1 MTEKIQWVDGDT
13 VKINGKSY
21 RISGVDTPETK
32 HEGSSAGYSSDGY
45 LAQYVAESTNQ
56 NIRTTKEHGGYGR
69 SLANLDSDSG
79 LTSNEKLIRAGVAG
93 YSGAGG
99 KRYEDS
105 PRDVQDAMRTRYV
118 NELFGLE
125 DEDEEVRNIRNIRR
139 NLAKITNEDP
149 LAGIPVYAEYA
160 PSKRDGNILTNSL
173 ARGADMLQGSL
184 YSASAAIGDTFG
196 IDSLKEFG
204 ERGAFMNEVEQNANK
219 ASVGSVSEI
228 NGFGDAL
235 AYGLERTVEFI
246 PAAAGTALAATAT
259 AAAAPVIGVGAGAAA
274 LAGVGA
280 FSAAQNIGDA
290 YESAKEAGVKNAGA
304 TAITAGLA
312 MGALDTVGIGKIAS
326 GVMKSTGVSKAV
338 IAETMGTM
346 ATMAK
351 YTGDVTKTMATSFAI
366 EGSTEVG
373 QELVKDAVIELAG
386 GDTSKLGDRTTRY
399 LDALAA
405 GGVVGG
411 SFGGA
416 GRAVK
421 LAIDHRRAKDGV
433 DKDVSKTPHEFS
445 EDAQQVDQYGN
456 VYRGFNNEYDPN
468 AVDIEDEQ
476 GFSPNQPPVTQ
487 PQKTAAAQPQQAPVT
502 QPQHTENVVSPPNV
516 DFDNE
521 PESNPVT
528 DPVTTSEP
536 EVQPEP
542 EVQTEPEPE
551 VQPEPEQE
559 FDDDPPLLHRNDD
572 EDEYGYLDEH
582 GRFRRSDDPDP
593 FADEVDE
600 PVYDSPA
607 QEPRQP
613 ETVKQV
619 EQPKQIKKSEEPYK
633 RTKPQSTP
641 VNEQVKDRS
650 EKVKGIIERKKGW
663 NDNDGI
669 QSNVSLN
676 NPRGYNIRDI
686 IDGSLDDNDNV
697 PKYIKDK
704 VVEHIAKKAGV
715 TADAVR
721 RKGGRFGD
729 RSAINDQVS
738 GDKELNNSIVEA
750 IDNEVSQANSDF
762 TRVEKR
768 FKEAR
773 KRHADAKDKW
783 EKVKQQAEKN
793 GNKAAVKNADRNLE
807 KVQGIFG
814 TIKGEYDTAKKRLKE
829 AQDYRTEFRINNPR
843 KLVDM
848 SRLAKSAQKTIKSDL
863 KERFSNPDVLKI
875 KTKQF
880 DELISSGSVDALANF
895 IKANSRH
902 GIRHSRLW
910 AMAVLNSHQEFNDF
924 AAGYDPEMAPENVYD
939 RIRDDF
945 PKDLHKLFTNEFHD
959 RFNKEHVEVR
969 SSDGVAARKSAERAH
984 KPTEADIEAKN
995 RPEFERTASDNVAES
1010 AANDLKEFVRK
1021 VVSIASMGFSPKS
1034 NGLGFEAYYD
1044 DNGVKQEAD
1053 SKQFNQDGIASATI
1067 TDGIDENNI
1076 THFEALVVALTNSE
1090 VLPDSKVGRLYG
1102 GLSATFPYEMAE
1114 AYSEVKGN
1122 QGGEIGRYRRAIGK
1136 FAADKIKEIETRL
1149 TERVAVTAREY
1160 VTALV
1165 TANRLEA
1172 QMEVVSKDGDK
1183 FNNTNMMGIA
1193 QKIRDNLKYP
1203 EQELQQI
1210 ANDLGTDTTTLK
1222 SVLDAIAESVSD
1234 GKESNSVADA
1244 VAKFDTE
1251 ISRIVGAK
1259 ANVAGRFKQ
1268 IALSMREV
1276 VDSHRKRYATSGDAR
1291 YALRT
1296 IQDED
1301 WSGLPP
1307 SRIIQ
1312 RLKDV
1317 GILADVEVTY
1327 EYNDSS
1333 DPNFEYSLEDGTSH
1347 KNVAFINANSAV
1359 KRTTPERHVMVLS
1372 DSNGLSREINLPRL
1386 VAAEMRIMNSDSVNA
1401 NVSHRFIEAMHNVFG
1416 RLMAYRDSTGRTF
1429 DQEELSNVF
1438 ANYPDDSVVFING
1451 NTEVTMGDYRRIME
1465 LQHSIVSNNPRE
1477 NEAALSRLL
1486 EKHTSIMMEIACNF
1500 VEGKFITQERNK
1512 SVERI
1517 KQLRNQIESTDPND
1531 ARRLKSFNNELQQQK
1546 ARLARFDGI
1555 TEEGRARL
1563 MAEAEYLSASTREYT
1578 DPRPLQAQKD
1588 AGKFV
1593 KVSKEKS
1600 DAFSEY
1606 SELAKKAEYY
1616 KTSPLSVT
1624 ADHEAVVKARMAE
1637 LQPTIDALSRDEYLA
1652 LGEAYTSDN
1661 IPLRKAYGMDVAE
1674 QEKAVSKLEQRKA
1687 NLSVPAMTL
1696 EARSIPTNIAQ
1707 HATALNRAVE
1717 YLFGGNYKNV
1727 GIVESF
1733 IDAAEVVLQDRV
1745 NDDPYTKSE
1754 LAAARGVMSELTD
1767 DLATL
1772 ISALRERTRASTNG
1786 NVKTKLN
1793 GVIDPGVASILA
1805 NALVEMR
1812 RSYYSAKSIADAKWR
1827 NHNATVTIDELL
1839 GVRTTSAS
1847 SEAEALYGEHYSSK
1861 EQNDV
1866 HNVSEDGETAD
1877 LVSDIRL
1884 KGKDIQQEFISSR
1897 LRELDFTGERSFG
1910 TDRDGVKRRQNHE
1923 GAERVLREVVSRG
1936 LSHVIVT
1943 EDTDSTGL
1951 TTVTFTERKGGKVVK
1966 SHTIQSTD
1974 IAGLNEF
1981 IKDAQTIPV
1990 FIHGNG
1996 VISTSLP
2003 YAIDMKQFLANTI
2016 GFNHAHTDIESASAL
2031 IGNGVDV
2038 ASKAEAMAN
2047 VIDNVMDKADAVA
2060 TKVAM
2065 SSKPKKGGSNT
2076 VNGDSSVRFLRND
2089 SPHNISNTPRT
2100 KAVYEVVYQLI
2111 KKAGIA
2117 ENIVI
2122 NQHTGNGSFNNVSVE
2137 TKVGPDGELMHIVS
2151 LPALNQS
2158 NMLEWTAA
2166 LGHEIGHLVV
2176 DPYINAFQRGKL
2188 DTDTQQA
2195 MQSLYG
2201 DDVFT
2206 NPDAVEKFADN
2217 YAQHFMSALTDG
2229 SIDTDGSLFAIVA
2242 NRLRTVATSVVDAL
2256 RKLTKRDSGPISD
2269 KHKKLFK
2276 DLTKGRKTMSE
2287 FITAKES
2294 EFLMGKNA
2302 IKIPSNWRKTMTMHV
2317 KRVVANILPT
2327 YGRLRRISPSVAN
2340 MFLSSKG
2347 GTGYVNIKR
2356 RLHQN
2361 IIGLQETSGIGGGK
2375 LTSKIIETGYN
2386 DLINGIDTPAAKAV
2400 KGYVTKI
2407 RTAVKEYMDPNN
2419 IGAYGAQS
2427 RVRTDVPYKLNNSKV
2442 EKDSAKVK
2450 AILEGL
2456 GINHADLLV
2465 DAAINGRDSVLDAQG
2480 PEAWSAVL
2488 SIDTN
2493 RKALSEYLDHNG
2505 VTVLNSYAYNLA
2517 HGAAKRMA
2525 FGAHVRNL
2533 DGTLSRDD
2541 RGRVIFKPMVKLN
2554 HYVQTMSEDD
2564 ASVISDAIH
2573 AINGNYA
2580 MKYID
2585 SEGHLR
2591 MKHPPQW
2598 LRKTMNITNMMGNMA
2613 VLTYSG
2619 LNNIMDTAVPLMLSG
2634 DMGVSLKAVYKLLS
2648 GLDKREMAQM
2658 ARTLGVIE
2666 YGVMQNTI
2674 AGLKNSDNKL
2684 ENAMGITSSAF
2695 FTANMM
2701 NLTTRIARTTAVAVA
2716 VESMRAAANN
2726 PKKAYLLQP
2735 HGISVEDAKRA
2746 LDFIGDGDVNK
2757 IFSDLSSLDP
2767 VTANAVRKFKEGI
2780 YNFVNNSTL
2789 DPNEVTDPIIANNP
2803 WFQLLTNLKRF
2814 FYAFHHTLIKGSVGR
2829 MLNRYN
2835 AADTRL
2841 GKASAV
2847 GSTVASAFIFMLPL
2861 SLASWWMREWL
2872 RDGDAEKGNPFEG
2885 RTSQEIVVE
2894 GFKRAGMMGLYEIY
2908 YNAVQSTNYGTP
2920 WYLSLTPSAATT
2932 YHAGEA
2938 ISDGNYYKAFKT
2950 VMPLWDKT
2958 YLTSDEMLGD
2968 LFDDED

>member
-1 MTEKIQWVDGDT
+1 MADKFEWIDGDT

-21 RISGVDTPETK
+21 RIGGIDTPETR
-32 HEGSSAGYSSDGY
+32 HEGSGSGYSSSGY
-45 LAQYVAESTNQ
+45 LAQHVAM
-56 NIRTTKEHGGYGR
+56 TTDQRVKPSDERGGYGR
-69 SLANLDSDSG
+69 GLATLESDG
-79 LTSNEKLIRAGVAG
+79 LTSNEKLIRAGIAG
-93 YSGAGG
+93 YSTAGG
-99 KRYEDS
+99 KRFEDL
-105 PRDVQDAMRTRYV
+105 PDDVKRAVRTRQR
-118 NELFGLE
+118 NELFGIE
-125 DEDEEVRNIRNIRR
+125 DDDEDVKNIRKINQ
-139 NLAKITNEDP
+139 NLKKITGEEP
-149 LAGIPVYAEYA
+149 LSGTPLYNEYA
-160 PSKRDGNILTNSL
+160 PSKRDGNVLTNSL
-173 ARGADMLQGSL
+173 ARGVDMMQGNL
-184 YSASAAIGDTFG
+184 YNTASAIGDAFG
-196 IDSLKEFG
+196 IESLKEFG
-204 ERGAFMNEVEQNANK
+204 ERGAFMNEVEMNANRPN
-219 ASVGSVSEI
+219 VGSIDDVHS
-228 NGFGDAL
+228 FGDAL
-235 AYGLERTVEFI
+235 TYGIERITEFA
-246 PAAAGTALAATAT
+246 PTAAATAAT
-259 AAAAPVIGVGAGAAA
+259 ALGTGGVGM

-280 FSAAQNIGDA
+280 RGAMLGVGAFSTAQNVGDA
-290 YESAKEAGVKNAGA
+290 YESAVQAGVDKAGV
-304 TAITAGLA
+304 TALLTGTA
-312 MGALDTVGIGKIAS
+312 MGALDTVGIGKVAS
-326 GVMKSTGVSKAV
+326 SVMKSSGVSKT
-338 IAETMGTM
+338 IADETLGR
-346 ATMAK
+346 MAK
-351 YTGDVTKTMATSFAI
+351 AAYVAKDIGKTVAGSALVEGGTETLQEITKDI
-366 EGSTEVG
+366 G
-373 QELVKDAVIELAG
+373 IELAG
-386 GDTSKLGDRTTRY
+386 GDTSKLGDRTSRY
-399 LDALAA
+399 LESAVA
-405 GGVVGG
+405 GGVIGG
-411 SFGGA
+411 GFGGA
-416 GRAVK
+416 GRAIKHGV
-421 LAIDHRRAKDGV
+421 DHRRVKDQI
-433 DKDVSKTPHEFS
+433 DEDVSNTPHEFN
-445 EDAQQVDQYGN
+445 ENAQQVDQYGN
-456 VYRGFNNEYDPN
+456 IYRGFNHEYDPN
-468 AVDIEDEQ
+468 AVNIEDEQ
-476 GFSPNQPPVTQ
+476 GFRPNQPPVTHPQ
-487 PQKTAAAQPQQAPVT
+487 QKTITQSQQA
-502 QPQHTENVVSPPNV
+502 ESVVNPPNV

-521 PESNPVT
+521 PEN
-528 DPVTTSEP
+528 DPVTPSESEP
-536 EVQPEP
+536 EPEAQPEAQPEP
-542 EVQTEPEPE
+542 ELDNEPLP
-551 VQPEPEQE
+551 
-559 FDDDPPLLHRNDD
+559 FHRNDG
-572 EDEYGYLDEH
+572 EDEYGYYDEH
-582 GRFRRSDDPDP
+582 GHFRRSDDPNP
-593 FADEVDE
+593 FVDVVDE
-600 PVYDSPA
+600 PVYDDPTP
-607 QEPRQP
+607 EPKQP
-613 ETVKQV
+613 EPVKQG
-619 EQPKQIKKSEEPYK
+619 EQPKRVKKVEEPYK
-633 RTKPQSTP
+633 RNNPQSAP
-641 VNEQVKDRS
+641 VNEQVKGRS
-650 EKVKGIIERKKGW
+650 EKAKGIVERKKGW
-663 NDNDGI
+663 NDNNGM
-669 QSNVSLN
+669 QSNVSLS

-704 VVEHIAKKAGV
+704 VIEHIAKKAGV
-715 TADAVR
+715 TIDTVL
-721 RKGGRFGD
+721 RKGGRFTD
-729 RSAINDQVS
+729 RSSINDQVS
-738 GDKELNNSIVEA
+738 VDNELNDSVVRA
-750 IDNEVSQANSDF
+750 INEEVSQANSDLSR
-762 TRVEKR
+762 TEKR

-773 KRHADAKDKW
+773 KRHADAKSKW
-783 EKVKQQAEKN
+783 EKIKQQAEKN
-793 GNKAAVKNADRNLE
+793 DNEAAVKNADRNLE
-807 KVQGIFG
+807 KVQGIFD
-814 TIKGEYDTAKKRLKE
+814 TIKSEYDAAKTRLKE
-829 AQDYRTEFRINNPR
+829 AQDYRTEFRVNNPR

-863 KERFSNPDVLKI
+863 KERFTNSDVLET

-880 DELISSGSVDALANF
+880 DELVVSGSVDALTSF
-895 IKANSRH
+895 IKINSRH
-902 GIRHSRLW
+902 GVRHPRLW
-910 AMAVLNSHQEFNDF
+910 AMAAINTRKEFNDF
-924 AAGYDPEMAPENVYD
+924 TSEYDPNMAPENVYD

-945 PKDLHKLFTNEFHD
+945 PKDLHKLFTNEFDD
-959 RFNKEHVEVR
+959 RFNKERVKIG

-995 RPEFERTASDNVAES
+995 RPEFERTASDNIDES

-1021 VVSIASMGFSPKS
+1021 VVGIASMGFSPKS
-1034 NGLGFEAYYD
+1034 NDLGFEAYYD

-1053 SKQFNQDGIASATI
+1053 SKHFNQDGIASATI
-1067 TDGIDENNI
+1067 TDGIDENNVS
-1076 THFEALVVALTNSE
+1076 HFEALVVALTSTE
-1090 VLPDSKVGRLYG
+1090 ILPDSKVERLYG

-1114 AYSEVKGN
+1114 AYGEVKGN

-1203 EQELQQI
+1203 EQELQQV
-1210 ANDLGTDTTTLK
+1210 ANDLGTDTDTLK
-1222 SVLDAIAESVSD
+1222 GVLDAIAESVSD
-1234 GKESNSVADA
+1234 GKESNSVANA
-1244 VAKFDTE
+1244 VAKLDSE
-1251 ISRIVGAK
+1251 ISKIAGAK
-1259 ANVAGRFKQ
+1259 ASVVGRFKQ

-1276 VDSHRKRYATSGDAR
+1276 VDSHRKRYATSSDAR
-1291 YALRT
+1291 YAFRT

-1327 EYNDSS
+1327 EYNDNS

-1347 KNVAFINANSAV
+1347 KNVAFVNANSAV
-1359 KRTTPERHVMVLS
+1359 KRTTPERHVMVLT

-1386 VAAEMRIMNSDSVNA
+1386 VAAEIRIMNSDSVNTNA
-1401 NVSHRFIEAMHNVFG
+1401 SHRFIEAMHNVFG

-1429 DQEELSNVF
+1429 DQEELNNVF

-1465 LQHSIVSNNPRE
+1465 LQYSIVSNNPRE

-1486 EKHTSIMMEIACNF
+1486 EKHTATMMEIAGSF
-1500 VEGKFITQERNK
+1500 VEGKFITQERNE

-1517 KQLRNQIESTDPND
+1517 KYLHEQINATDPSD
-1531 ARRLKSFNNELQQQK
+1531 AKRIKSLNNELQQQK
-1546 ARLARFDGI
+1546 KRLARFDGI

-1563 MAEAEYLSASTREYT
+1563 MAEAESFNASTREYT
-1578 DPRPLQAQKD
+1578 DPKPLQAQKD

-1600 DAFSEY
+1600 DAFFEY
-1606 SELAKKAEYY
+1606 SELAKKMEYY
-1616 KTSPLSVT
+1616 KASPLSVT

-1652 LGEAYTSDN
+1652 LGEAYSSDN
-1661 IPLRKAYGMDVAE
+1661 IPLRKAYGMSVIE
-1674 QEKAVSKLEQRKA
+1674 QEKAVAKIEQRKA
-1687 NLSVPAMTL
+1687 SLSVPAMTL

-1707 HATALNRAVE
+1707 HASTLNRAVE
-1717 YLFGGNYKNV
+1717 HLFGDNYKNV
-1727 GIVESF
+1727 GIIESF
-1733 IDAAEVVLQDRV
+1733 IDASEVVLQDRV

-1754 LAAARGVMSELTD
+1754 LAAAREVMSELTN

-1786 NVKTKLN
+1786 NVKAKLN
-1793 GVIDPGVASILA
+1793 GVVDPGVASILA

-1827 NHNATVTIDELL
+1827 NHDATVTIDELL

-1861 EQNDV
+1861 EQNDA
-1866 HNVSEDGETAD
+1866 HNVSEDGETTD

-1884 KGKDIQQEFISSR
+1884 KGKDTQQEFSSSR

-1923 GAERVLREVVSRG
+1923 GAERVLREVVSQG

-1966 SHTIQSTD
+1966 SHTVQSTD
-1974 IAGLNEF
+1974 VEGLNEF
-1981 IKDAQTIPV
+1981 IKDAQAIPV

-1996 VISTSLP
+1996 VINTSLP

-2016 GFNHAHTDIESASAL
+2016 GFNHVHTDIESASVL
-2031 IGNGVDV
+2031 IGNGVD
-2038 ASKAEAMAN
+2038 ATTKAEAMAN

-2065 SSKPKKGGSNT
+2065 SRKPKAGGSNT
-2076 VNGDSSVRFLRND
+2076 VNGDSSVQFLRND
-2089 SPHNISNTPRT
+2089 SPHNINSTPRM

-2117 ENIVI
+2117 ENIII
-2122 NQHTGNGSFNNVSVE
+2122 NQHTGNGSFSNVSVE
-2137 TKVGPDGELMHIVS
+2137 TKLGPDGELMHVVS
-2151 LPALNQS
+2151 LPVLNQS

-2201 DDVFT
+2201 NDVFT
-2206 NPDAVEKFADN
+2206 NPDTIEKFADN

-2229 SIDTDGSLFAIVA
+2229 GINTDGSLFAAVA
-2242 NRLRTVATSVVDAL
+2242 NRLRTVATAVIDAL

-2269 KHKKLFK
+2269 KHRELFK
-2276 DLTKGRKTMSE
+2276 DLTKGRKAMSE
-2287 FITAKES
+2287 FIAAKES
-2294 EFLMGKNA
+2294 EFLIGKNA
-2302 IKIPSNWRKTMTMHV
+2302 IKLPSNWRKTMTMHA
-2317 KRVVANILPT
+2317 KRVVSNLLPT
-2327 YGRLRRISPSVAN
+2327 YGRLRRISPSVAD
-2340 MFLSSKG
+2340 MFLSTKG

-2356 RLHQN
+2356 RLHQS
-2361 IIGLQETSGIGGGK
+2361 ITGFQETSGIGGSK
-2375 LTSKIIETGYN
+2375 LTNKIIEIGYN
-2386 DLINGIDTPAAKAV
+2386 DLINGRDTPAAKAV
-2400 KGYVTKI
+2400 KGYVERI
-2407 RTAVKEYMDPNN
+2407 RRHVRDELDPNG
-2419 IGAYGAQS
+2419 IGAYGMPENIK
-2427 RVRTDVPYKLNNSKV
+2427 TDVPFKINPTKI
-2442 EKDSAKVK
+2442 EQQSAKVK
-2450 AILEGL
+2450 QILESL
-2456 GINHADLLV
+2456 GVNYADQLI
-2465 DAAINGRDSVLDAQG
+2465 DAAINGRDSVLDING

-2488 SIDTN
+2488 ASTDN
-2493 RKALSEYLDHNG
+2493 RKALAEFLDQNG

-2525 FGAHVRNL
+2525 FGAHARNL

-2580 MKYID
+2580 MKYVD
-2585 SEGHLR
+2585 AGGHLR

-2598 LRKTMNITNMMGNMA
+2598 LRKTMSITNMLGNMA

-2619 LNNIMDTAVPLMLSG
+2619 LNNIMDAAVPLMLSG
-2634 DMGVSLKAVYKLLS
+2634 DMGVSLKAVYKMLA

-2674 AGLKNSDNKL
+2674 IGLKYSDNKL
-2684 ENAMGITSSAF
+2684 ENAMGVASSAF

-2735 HGISVEDAKRA
+2735 HGISVEDARRA

-2757 IFSDLSSLDP
+2757 IFGDLSNLDP
-2767 VTANAVRKFKEGI
+2767 VTASAVRKFKEGI

-2814 FYAFHHTLIKGSVGR
+2814 FYAFHHILIKGSIGR
-2829 MLNRYN
+2829 MLARYD
-2835 AADTRL
+2835 AADTKL
-2841 GKASAV
+2841 GKVSAV
-2847 GSTVASAFIFMLPL
+2847 GSTVAGAFLFMLPL

-2872 RDGDAEKGNPFEG
+2872 RDGDPEKGNPFVG
-2885 RTSQEIVVE
+2885 RTTQDIVVE

-2908 YNAVQSTNYGTP
+2908 FNAAQATEYGTP
-2920 WYLSLTPSAATT
+2920 WWLSLTPSVATG
-2932 YHAGEA
+2932 YRAGQAVNE
-2938 ISDGNYYKAFKT
+2938 GNYRKAFKT
-2950 VMPLWDKT
+2950 IVPLWDKT
-2958 YLTSDEMLGD
+2958 YLTSDEFLGD
-2968 LFDDED
+2968 LFDIDSDED